1 MQETKSPNILPGH
14 LVKKFNNDKIN
25 LKSEDNLQ
33 MVGKKHLLRRCFSNL
48 IDNGIKYA
56 ENISI
61 TAYKN
66 KRQLEILFDDDGPGI
81 PETEHERVM
90 RPFYKLDKSRNL
102 KDGSVGLGL
111 SIVQDIINSHGGKVM
126 LENKKKGLRVK
137 LQFPN

>member
-1 MQETKSPNILPGH
+1 
-14 LVKKFNNDKIN
+14 
-25 LKSEDNLQ
+25 
-33 MVGKKHLLRRCFSNL
+33 
-48 IDNGIKYA
+48 
-56 ENISI
+56 
-61 TAYKN
+61 
-66 KRQLEILFDDDGPGI
+66 
-81 PETEHERVM
+81 M